1 MWSPFEGFAELLG
14 AEMVGLLNACHNK
27 KCFSSGK
34 QMHSL
39 HETEAADVT
48 IAVLP
53 YSIDY
58 NVRYVLIFSH
68 TAAPL
73 LFCSP
78 GRI

>member
-1 MWSPFEGFAELLG
+1 MWSPFKGFAALLG
-14 AEMVGLLNACHNK
+14 AKMVGLLNACHNK
-27 KCFSSGK
+27 KCVSSRK
-34 QMHSL
+34 HSL
-39 HETEAADVT
+39 YETEAADVT

-73 LFCSP
+73 LFCSLD
-78 GRI
+78 RI